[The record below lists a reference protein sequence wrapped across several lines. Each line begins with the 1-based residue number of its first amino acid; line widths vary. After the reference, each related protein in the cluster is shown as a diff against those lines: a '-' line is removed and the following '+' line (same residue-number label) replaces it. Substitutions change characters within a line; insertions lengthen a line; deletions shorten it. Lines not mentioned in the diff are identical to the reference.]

1 MKDIKYIYEDNDILV
16 CHKPSGVATEGAR
29 TYNMDVVRVEFY
41 SKDENGVKHHFLENY
56 DSRE

>member
-41 SKDENGVKHHFLENY
+41 SPAQNRNRD
-56 DSRE
+56 RQ